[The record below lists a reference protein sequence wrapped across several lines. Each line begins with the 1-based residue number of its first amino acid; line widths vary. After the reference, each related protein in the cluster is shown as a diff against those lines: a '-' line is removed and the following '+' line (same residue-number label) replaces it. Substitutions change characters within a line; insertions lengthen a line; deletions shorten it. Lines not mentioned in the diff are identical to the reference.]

1 MITREEQQ
9 RAIAAANELYQRAG
23 LLLRE
28 DEQRSVEVADFG
40 LSNLQ
45 SEGAQILTLVQT
57 GRLGV
62 KLLALTPHQTLPEHW
77 HPPVGDD
84 PGKEETVRHLYG
96 DIYVYVTGADTL
108 NNGFIPEGKDAV
120 YTLRHE
126 LVPKPGDQ
134 LTFSPGEKHW
144 FQAGPRGA
152 VLYSFS
158 TVARDILDQFTDPAV
173 QRQTVI
179 SDEG

>member
-1 MITREEQQ
+1 MITREEQR
-9 RAIAAANELYQRAG
+9 RAVAAANELFHRAG
-23 LLLRE
+23 LVVRE
-28 DEQRSVEVADFG
+28 DEQRLIEVADFG

-57 GRLGV
+57 ARLGV
-62 KLLALTPHQTLPEHW
+62 KLLALTPRQTLPEHW

-96 DIYVYVTGADTL
+96 DICIYVTGPDTMR
-108 NNGFIPEGKDAV
+108 NGFIPEGRDAV

-126 LVPKPGDQ
+126 LTPQPGDQ

-158 TVARDILDQFTDPAV
+158 TVARDILDKFTDPAV
-173 QRQTVI
+173 QRKTVI
-179 SDEG
+179 ADKE